1 MLLIDVNSVSEK
13 SPIGYILEV
22 DLEYPEELYALHNDY
37 PLVQEKLAIPY
48 DILSDCKNIAD
59 KYRIKAGDVM
69 KLIPNLGGKT
79 NYVFHYR
86 NLQFYLSLGMKLT
99 KIHKMLKFKHSD
111 WIKKYIDFNTEKE
124 QKLLLVLKKTLN

>member
-1 MLLIDVNSVSEK
+1 MLLLDVNSVSEK

-22 DLEYPEELYALHNDY
+22 DLEYPEELYVLHNDY
-37 PLVQEKLAIPY
+37 PLAQEKLAIPY
-48 DILSDCKNIAD
+48 DILSDCKKIAD

-86 NLQFYLSLGMKLT
+86 NPQFYLSLGMKLT
-99 KIHKMLKFKHSD
+99 KIHKMLNISSLTGLKN
-111 WIKKYIDFNTEKE
+111 ILILT
-124 QKLLLVLKKTLN
+124 QKNNKRCY